1 MQLGSLI
8 RLSGVIVRWRLF
20 FELEDPDIDVE
31 FKADFDWVCNP
42 PGENRAD
49 HNKVQW
55 QLQDRGGT
63 AIVADV
69 QLELPTETTWII
81 PNHET
86 DAL

>member
-1 MQLGSLI
+1 MEI
-8 RLSGVIVRWRLF
+8 I

-42 PGENRAD
+42 PGKNRAD

-55 QLQDRGGT
+55 KLQDRGCT
-63 AIVADV
+63 STLANV
-69 QLELPTETTWII
+69 QHELPDETTWII
-81 PNHET
+81 SYPKT